1 VAENPRA
8 ALLRKKLVEALRQY
22 GTTRSEAVE
31 LFQGIL
37 ADGLKLL
44 DEAPEKP
51 CVSSGA
57 VEHSKGHSLVRGPR
71 CQKCGGAM
79 QIATDSSGKAEYR
92 GCR

>member
-1 VAENPRA
+1 MSDNPRA
-8 ALLRKKLVEALRQY
+8 ALLRKKLVETLRQY
-22 GTTRSEAVE
+22 GTTRSEAVD

-51 CVSSGA
+51 CVSGGE
-57 VEHSKGHSLVRGPR
+57 VERSKGHSLVRGPR
-71 CQKCGGAM
+71 CLQCGGAM
-79 QIATDSSGKAEYR
+79 QVAADACGKAEYR

>member
-1 VAENPRA
+1 MSENPRA
-8 ALLRKKLVEALRQY
+8 ALLRKKMVETLRQY

-37 ADGLKLL
+37 ADGLKLI
-44 DEAPEKP
+44 DEAPEEP
-51 CVSSGA
+51 CVSGGA
-57 VEHSKGHSLVRGPR
+57 VERSKGHSLVRGPR

-79 QIATDSSGKAEYR
+79 PVAADPSGKAEYR

>member
-1 VAENPRA
+1 VADNPRA
-8 ALLRKKLVEALRQY
+8 ALLRKKMVETLRQY

-37 ADGLKLL
+37 AEGLKLL

-51 CVSSGA
+51 CVSGGA
-57 VEHSKGHSLVRGPR
+57 VERSKGHSLVRGPR
-71 CQKCGGAM
+71 CLQCGGAM
-79 QIATDSSGKAEYR
+79 PVANDASGKLEYR

>member
-1 VAENPRA
+1 MSDNPRA

-31 LFQGIL
+31 LLQGIL

-51 CVSSGA
+51 CISGGT
-57 VEHSKGHSLVRGPR
+57 VERSKGHSLVRGPR
-71 CQKCGGAM
+71 CLQCGGAM
-79 QIATDSSGKAEYR
+79 QVAADSSGKAEYR